1 MHDMTASNLRSAH
14 GGESM
19 AHMRYLVWGRKAEE
33 DGFPNVARLFR
44 AISHAETVHGSNH
57 FSELREVG
65 GPHLVAA
72 MAGFGI
78 GTTRDNLAGAIE
90 GELFEVNE
98 MYPVYLETA
107 KSQQERGAQLSFH
120 YALSAESI
128 HAEMHQRAK
137 QAVEAGGD
145 LTLGAVQVCEVC
157 GYTAEGGIPE
167 KCPIC
172 SAKREQF
179 STFA

>member
-1 MHDMTASNLRSAH
+1 
-14 GGESM
+14 M

-33 DGFPNVARLFR
+33 EGFANVARLFR

-78 GTTRDNLAGAIE
+78 GTTSENLAGAIE
-90 GELFEVNE
+90 GELFEVSE
-98 MYPVYLETA
+98 MYPAYLEMA

-120 YALSAESI
+120 YALSAERI
-128 HAEMHQRAK
+128 HAEMYQGAK
-137 QAVEAGGD
+137 RSVDGGAD
-145 LTLGAVQVCEVC
+145 LALGPVQVCEVC
-157 GYTAEGGIPE
+157 GYTAEGEIPE
-167 KCPIC
+167 KCPVC

-179 STFA
+179 VTFA